1 MATVCS
7 RNQSLVS
14 VSTSP
19 SRCRRDGWLTTGVAY
34 PFRNKPANVEN
45 TGEASQDQ
53 KRQILAHCFLH
64 LSKDIPVAKKIK
76 DTPRV
81 ARAHLI
87 LNPPGMNF
95 STGTK
100 TSTRTAAS
108 RKTLQ
113 SSQICLESDFCFRSL
128 VCRFAWRA
136 LASIS
141 DHFKCK
147 VPIAIQAPPLE

>member
-87 LNPPGMNF
+87 FNPPGIDR
-95 STGTK
+95 K
-100 TSTRTAAS
+100 STR
-108 RKTLQ
+108 LN
-113 SSQICLESDFCFRSL
+113 SSHVKISYAVFCL
-128 VCRFAWRA
+128 
-136 LASIS
+136 
-141 DHFKCK
+141 KK
-147 VPIAIQAPPLE
+147 KKKK